1 MENKYRVIVGMRGYL
16 PQYTAD
22 CATLNDVKSELAH
35 VRELW
40 NDLGGLWNSQN
51 WRNDVVTPVRKIRAG
66 DMIPYGIVYLLNMD
80 YYCEIHAIE
89 EEQAS

>member
-1 MENKYRVIVGMRGYL
+1 MTNKYRVIVGMRGYL

-40 NDLGGLWNSQN
+40 NDLGGLWNTYN
-51 WRNDVVTPVRKIRAG
+51 WRYNIITPVRQIHAR
-66 DMIPYGIVYLLNMD
+66 DMVPYGITYMENLD
-80 YYCEIHAIE
+80 YYCEIHRIE
-89 EEQAS
+89 DES